1 MTEGS
6 SSFFVKKE
14 PKKLLDLVGGWI
26 AGVWKQAPRVPV
38 IRFTGII
45 AARAGSINLEGYAPL
60 IDKAIAHAKKP
71 KHLILA
77 IESPGGSA
85 AQSDLIGQYIR
96 RKAVEKN
103 IEITAVIGDVGASGG
118 YWLACAADNI
128 YANRLSIVGSIGVI
142 TGGFGFDRFIGRYEI
157 ERRLSTAGQNKAR
170 LDPFSPR
177 DAADNAFI
185 QDLLDEAHEM
195 FKSWVRSRR
204 GARLTGDESKIFD
217 GGFMSGER
225 ALGLG
230 LLDGLSDIDTQVKRI
245 AGKRARA
252 ITIKPKQSRNLLR
265 LITRTAVDTVFN
277 IAEERA
283 NTINLR

>member
-185 QDLLDEAHEM
+185 Q
-195 FKSWVRSRR
+195 VRRTCAGAGAARR
-204 GARLTGDESKIFD
+204 SERHRHP
-217 GGFMSGER
+217 GETHR
-225 ALGLG
+225 RQTRPRHHHQ
-230 LLDGLSDIDTQVKRI
+230 TQ
-245 AGKRARA
+245 
-252 ITIKPKQSRNLLR
+252 TIEKPAAPDHPHRR
-265 LITRTAVDTVFN
+265 
-277 IAEERA
+277 
-283 NTINLR
+283 